1 MPSGGRR
8 ARLRAVLAGGSAA
21 VALLCAVAFPFAP
34 VHQPVISYHWPGEPG
49 ASAVPLMPYQPVS
62 LRASWSCA
70 AIERLGGDGTV
81 LATAPPTSDALP
93 ALRVEVTGDLLRA
106 TSYGTHV
113 AEAPLPP
120 GECGWTLTSD
130 PERTELRLDGR
141 PMAAVRG
148 DVRPAVSGI
157 FTQVPTPEGISVD
170 LVADTRFQTTA
181 SRLKTALGAGCVLAL
196 LCMLVALPA
205 GRRVRGRANR
215 RPRLVD
221 CAVAAT
227 LGTWALIG
235 PVTVD
240 DGYIAGI
247 VRGRGENGFVGNAY
261 RWLNAPEA
269 PFGWFYEVHHLWAQ
283 VSTAPLW
290 LRVPSALL
298 GLVCWILLSRFVI
311 PRLGRFARSRA
322 VPWSAALLFAAWWL
336 PFNLGLRPEPWAAV
350 GVLAVLCLVDRAVAA
365 RAVRPFAVALV
376 VAGATTALT
385 PYGVMAFAPVVVA
398 APALL
403 RNLRAALG
411 AATVAGG
418 AAVAGPVAVIAAAT
432 ASVLLPM
439 FADQSFAAVVEAI
452 RVRKLVGGDLPWFQE
467 YVRYARLLEPGTFQG
482 ALARRAPVLLTLLGL
497 LGWALRGRP
506 PGVARAASVRITATT
521 ALCFGVL
528 IFSPTKWTQHFGVLA
543 GVGTAVLVLSVHAWR
558 RRAGRD
564 VRELVL
570 GLTAV
575 ALVSGV
581 VLAGWNKWPWV
592 SDHGLTWNSM
602 APAVAG
608 VRLADVVVV
617 CGLGIAG
624 VLALAAAWR
633 SGGRPGW
640 PRGVPSP
647 ALVAVLLVAATV
659 SLTVGSFARA
669 SLTGRGYTFAAD
681 SAAALRGSTCG
692 LADVLAVEADPS
704 RGLLPALGDGWY
716 RLADEQR
723 DGRLPVV
730 FGTSG
735 EVRAVFATAEHV
747 VVATERVAPSRGA
760 EVRLAVPAGADVV
773 RVLGA
778 VRPPRAPRLTPMTE
792 LLPTG
797 TAAVLDWPVALLFPC
812 LRPASLADG
821 TAEPP
826 GWRVAPPSMDGS
838 AHITYDLATGGPF
851 ATARTLVRER
861 QLPVYLRDE
870 PAREVARLYRWDVL
884 ERPLHPT
891 RETRTV
897 PGWHRDGRA
906 SVPGLDLEE

>member
-1 MPSGGRR
+1 MPLGARRERVRGLLSG
-8 ARLRAVLAGGSAA
+8 VLAG
-21 VALLCAVAFPFAP
+21 VALLCAFAFPFAP
-34 VHQPVISYHWPGEPG
+34 VHQPVVGYHWPGEPG

-70 AIERLGGDGTV
+70 AIERLGGHGTV
-81 LATAPPTSDALP
+81 LATAPPSSDALP
-93 ALRVEVTGDLLRA
+93 ALRVEVTGGVLRA
-106 TSYGTHV
+106 TSYGTVV
-113 AEAPLPP
+113 AEAPVPA

-130 PERTELRLDGR
+130 PDRTELRLDGR

-157 FTQVPTPEGISVD
+157 FTQAPTSEGISVD

-181 SRLKTALGAGCVLAL
+181 SGIKIALGAGCVLAL
-196 LCMLVALPA
+196 LGLLVALPG
-205 GRRVRGRANR
+205 GRRVCRRAKW

-221 CAVAAT
+221 CVVAAT

-247 VRGRGENGFVGNAY
+247 ARSRGENGFVGNAY

-269 PFGWFYEVHHLWAQ
+269 PFGWFYELYHLWAQ
-283 VSTAPLW
+283 VSAAPLW
-290 LRVPSALL
+290 LRVPSTLL
-298 GLVCWILLSRFVI
+298 GLLCWILLSRLVI
-311 PRLGRFARSRA
+311 PRLGRFARSRV
-322 VPWSAALLFAAWWL
+322 VPWSAALLFLAWWL

-350 GVLAVLCLVDRAVAA
+350 GLIAACCLVDRAVAT
-365 RAVRPFAVALV
+365 RAARPFAAALV

-403 RNLRAALG
+403 RNLRAA
-411 AATVAGG
+411 TGG
-418 AAVAGPVAVIAAAT
+418 AAVAVIGAAT
-432 ASVLLPM
+432 ASALLPM
-439 FADQSFAAVVEAI
+439 FADQSFAAVVEAT

-467 YVRYARLLEPGTFQG
+467 YVRYVRLLEPGTFQG

-497 LGWALRGRP
+497 LAWALRGRP
-506 PGVARAASVRITATT
+506 PGVAGAASARITATT

-575 ALVSGV
+575 ALAAGV

-592 SDHGLTWNSM
+592 GDHGLTWNSM

-608 VRLADVVVV
+608 VHLADVVVV
-617 CGLGIAG
+617 CGLGLAG

-633 SGGRPGW
+633 SGGRGGWPGW

-647 ALVAVLLVAATV
+647 ALVAVVLVAATV
-659 SLTVGSFARA
+659 SLAVGSFARA
-669 SLTGRGYTFAAD
+669 SLTGRGYTLAAD

-692 LADVLAVEADPS
+692 LADALAVETDPS
-704 RGLLPALGDGWY
+704 QGVLPALGDGWY
-716 RLADEQR
+716 RLAAEQR

-730 FGTSG
+730 FGTTG
-735 EVRAVFATAEHV
+735 QATAVFATAEHT
-747 VVATERVAPSRGA
+747 VVATERVVPSRSA
-760 EVRLAVPAGADVV
+760 EVRLPVPAGADAV
-773 RVLGA
+773 RVPGA
-778 VRPPRAPRLTPMTE
+778 VSPPRAPRLTPMTE

-812 LRPASLADG
+812 LRPASFTDG
-821 TAEPP
+821 TAELPS
-826 GWRVAPPSMDGS
+826 WRVAPPSTDGS

-861 QLPVYLRDE
+861 QLPVYLRDD
-870 PAREVARLYRWDVL
+870 PLRDVARLYRWDVL

-891 RETRTV
+891 AETRTV
-897 PGWHRDGRA
+897 MGWHRDGRA
-906 SVPGLDLEE
+906 SVPGLDPAG